1 MSAHDLLSQ
10 EEIDAL
16 LHGVDSGAVETELDG
31 RGDPSVA
38 RVYDFASQD
47 RIVRGRLPTLE
58 MINERFA
65 RYFRTSLFNMLRRSA
80 DISVSGLQ
88 MLKFSEFVHSL
99 FVPTSLNLVKVAPL
113 RGKGLCV
120 LDPKLVFSVVDN
132 FFGGSGRFH
141 TKIEGRDFT
150 PTETRV
156 IQMLLEVAFK
166 DLKLAWEPVLDIE
179 FSYLGSEVNPQFANI
194 VSPSEVVVVTTFNV
208 DLEAGNGDF
217 YICLPYAML
226 EPLREL
232 LDAGVQ
238 SDRGERD
245 ERWEQAM
252 KEEVMRAELELSSV
266 LGEATLSLRQ
276 LAALQVGDII
286 PLDVEDLLELRAED
300 VPVCRGA
307 LGTANGNYAIKIS
320 EWVRRGKGRQLQ
332 ELAYLTQHNEKSA
345 RGGELVPTGPRNST
359 R

>member
-1 MSAHDLLSQ
+1 MSANDLLSQ
-10 EEIDAL
+10 DEIDAL
-16 LHGVDSGAVETELDG
+16 LHGVDNGDVETENEEPLEAG
-31 RGDPSVA
+31 SA
-38 RVYDFASQD
+38 RSYDFASQD

-80 DISVSGLQ
+80 DISVSGIQ

-99 FVPTSLNLVKVAPL
+99 FVPTSLNMIRVAPL

-120 LDPKLVFSVVDN
+120 LDPKLVFSIVDSY
-132 FFGGSGRFH
+132 FGGSGRFH

-156 IQMLLEVAFK
+156 IQLILELAFG
-166 DLKLAWEPVLDIE
+166 DLKMAWTPVLDVQ
-179 FSYLGSEVNPQFANI
+179 FSYHGSEVNPQFANI

-208 DLEAGNGDF
+208 DLESGGGDF

-226 EPLREL
+226 EPIREL

-252 KEEVMRAELELSSV
+252 REEVMNASVEVSSRLAEITL
-266 LGEATLSLRQ
+266 TLSE
-276 LAALQVGDII
+276 LASLQVGDII
-286 PLDVEDLLELRAED
+286 PLDLAEVVDVDAEEL
-300 VPVCRGA
+300 PICHGT
-307 LGTANGNYAIKIS
+307 LGVHHGNYAIKVT
-320 EWVRRGKGRQLQ
+320 EWIPRHSGRSLQ
-332 ELAYLTQHNEKSA
+332 ELATDKPQSGRDRDGAGTELTP
-345 RGGELVPTGPRNST
+345 V
-359 R
+359 